1 MLNGVVLPLGLQ
13 GLVFATWKFRDA
25 TLPSCGA
32 NAGRKAKDQA
42 DSAADPTHHTEA
54 PDDTDLESAEEM
66 ERETTAS
73 RFGDHYFALF
83 LICETTPSFACNARR
98 Y

>member
-1 MLNGVVLPLGLQ
+1 MLNGFVLPMGLQ
-13 GLVFATWKFRDA
+13 GLVYATWKFRDA

-32 NAGRKAKDQA
+32 DAGRKAKVDA
-42 DSAADPTHHTEA
+42 PAEPTHHSEA
-54 PDDTDLESAEEM
+54 PDGTDVVSAEEM

-83 LICETTPSFACNARR
+83 LICETKPQLCCNALR